1 MYASQ
6 RAPGSRWG
14 FGSESTPT
22 FLNMIIAA
30 PRWTMPKKMSS
41 RNANLKRVRETLRQ
55 LARVVENY

>member
-1 MYASQ
+1 
-6 RAPGSRWG
+6 
-14 FGSESTPT
+14 
-22 FLNMIIAA
+22 LNMIIAA